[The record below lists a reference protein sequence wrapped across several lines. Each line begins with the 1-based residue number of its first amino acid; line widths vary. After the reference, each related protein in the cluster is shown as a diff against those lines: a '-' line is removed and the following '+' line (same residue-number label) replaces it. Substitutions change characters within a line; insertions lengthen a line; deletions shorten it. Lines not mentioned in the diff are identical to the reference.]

1 MTRDLDATAEGG
13 QFPDTCAAV
22 AQVVDCSHCGL
33 PVAPADVVAQ
43 SPQQFCCNG
52 CAAVYSA
59 IYQQGL
65 ERYYQLRQQ
74 AGKAEPTRS
83 SGRSYTELDDQA
95 FRDLHVRTLPS
106 GMDQV
111 ELYLQGVHCSACVW
125 IVERLTQIL
134 PGVVGS
140 RLDLHRQ
147 SAEIV
152 WDPAQ
157 VALSEIARKIDVFGY
172 PVHPF
177 RGASTRL
184 LRRQEERTL
193 LMRIGLAWAV
203 SGNVMM
209 MSLSLYAGWFSD
221 MDADT
226 TQLFRWVSMFVTL
239 PSLLWSAQPFYQGA
253 WSALKTR
260 LLHMDLPVAIGLSA
274 GYLGGAWNVLRGQG
288 EIYFDSVASLIFLL
302 LVGRWVQLRQRRQA
316 SDAAEL
322 LFSLAPSAVHLVDAR
337 GAVQDVAIERVQVG
351 DVVEV
356 RSGEAFPTD
365 GVIDQGSTTVD
376 ASVLT
381 GESRPVE
388 VGVGERVH
396 AGTTN
401 LASQVRV
408 RTEHTGEGTRV
419 GKLMQAVEEAARRRA
434 PIVAL
439 ADAIVGKFVA
449 VILSL
454 AALTALL
461 WWYLDPAMALDN
473 AVALLIVTCPCA
485 LGLAT
490 PLAVHAAVGRA
501 ARLGILI
508 KGGDVVERLSKPATV
523 LFDKTGT
530 LTQGKVTLQATAG
543 DEAVFPL
550 VLALERQSSHP
561 LARAVVQ
568 AWPGLAA
575 PEAQDVEQTVGGG
588 LRGVIG
594 GQVVTVGSP
603 EFVLSQTRTRVE
615 ITRQDLSRSGATN
628 PIEGAH
634 LRPTQQANGTGE
646 IRPDFPRA
654 LTLGPSALLAGSPS
668 AFATGFDAQ
677 AQVAQWAER
686 AITPVLVAVD
696 GQVRAAL
703 GFGDAVRPDAAAC
716 IAALRQFGCRVGI
729 LSGDHPRVVAA
740 VAAQLGLDADLCWG
754 GASPEAKLA
763 RVELEKAR
771 GDVVMVGDGV
781 NDAAALAAATVGIS
795 VHGGAE
801 ASLQAADAF
810 LTRPGLEPV
819 VELIEG
825 AKRTV
830 AVIRRNIAFSLVYN
844 LVGVVLAVS
853 GVLNPLFAAVL
864 MPLSSLTVV
873 SSSFRS
879 RTFARRGAE

>member
-1 MTRDLDATAEGG
+1 MTRESNASTASSGLS
-13 QFPDTCAAV
+13 DSCALP
-22 AQVVDCSHCGL
+22 AQLVDCSHCGL
-33 PVAPADVVAQ
+33 PVAPADVVADC
-43 SPQQFCCNG
+43 PQQFCCHG

-59 IYQQGL
+59 IHQQGL
-65 ERYYQLRQQ
+65 ERYYELRQQ
-74 AGKAEPTRS
+74 AGKSEPTRS
-83 SGRSYTELDDQA
+83 SGRSYAELSDPA

-106 GMDQV
+106 GMQQV

-140 RLDLHRQ
+140 RLDLHRS
-147 SAEIV
+147 SAELV

-157 VALSEIARKIDVFGY
+157 ISLSEIARKIDQFGY

-226 TQLFRWVSMFVTL
+226 TQLFRWVSMVVTL
-239 PSLLWSAQPFYQGA
+239 PSLAWSARPFYQGA
-253 WSALKTR
+253 WSALKNR
-260 LLHMDLPVAIGLSA
+260 LLHMDLPVAIGLTA

-322 LFSLAPSAVHLVDAR
+322 LFSLAPSAVHLVDAH
-337 GAVQDVAIERVQVG
+337 GAVQDVPIERVQVG
-351 DVVEV
+351 DLVEV

-365 GVIDQGSTTVD
+365 GVLELGSTTMD

-388 VGVGERVH
+388 LTVGDRVH

-419 GKLMQAVEEAARRRA
+419 GKLMQAVEEASRRRA

-439 ADAIVGKFVA
+439 ADAIVGGFVA
-449 VILSL
+449 VTLTL

-543 DEAVFPL
+543 DESVFPW

-561 LARAVVQ
+561 LARAVVL
-568 AWPGLAA
+568 AWPELPADE
-575 PEAQDVEQTVGGG
+575 PDSVEQTVGGG
-588 LRGVIG
+588 LRGVIAG
-594 GQVVTVGSP
+594 RVVTVGSP
-603 EFVLSQTRTRVE
+603 EFVLAQARTAPAVA
-615 ITRQDLSRSGATN
+615 LPGS
-628 PIEGAH
+628 
-634 LRPTQQANGTGE
+634 
-646 IRPDFPRA
+646 A
-654 LTLGPSALLAGSPS
+654 LT
-668 AFATGFDAQ
+668 FDPK
-677 AQVAQWAER
+677 AQVTQWAEQ
-686 AITPVLVAVD
+686 AMTPVLVAVD
-696 GQVRAAL
+696 GEVRAAL
-703 GFGDAVRPDAAAC
+703 GFGDPVRPDAAAS
-716 IAALRQFGCRVGI
+716 IAALRKIGCRVGI
-729 LSGDHPRVVAA
+729 LSGDHPQVVAA
-740 VAAQLGLDADLCWG
+740 VAAQLGLDPALCWG

-763 RVELEKAR
+763 RVEHEKGR

-844 LVGVVLAVS
+844 LVGVALAVT

-873 SSSFRS
+873 SSSFKS
-879 RTFARRGAE
+879 RTFVRRGQE